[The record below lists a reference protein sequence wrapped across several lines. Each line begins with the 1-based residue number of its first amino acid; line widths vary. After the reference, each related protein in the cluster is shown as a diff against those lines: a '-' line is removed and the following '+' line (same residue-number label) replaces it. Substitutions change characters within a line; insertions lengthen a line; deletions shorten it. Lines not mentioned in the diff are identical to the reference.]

1 MAKPFLKP
9 LVVLTI
15 ASAITSVTL
24 FASANTTFAQV
35 NFGESVVLPDAPIPA
50 SIVID
55 PSIPSNRPPTD
66 SSPTGAPTTPT
77 SPTTPTTS
85 TPTTSANRTPPKT
98 SMAPKGSVE
107 LGSGGAA
114 DAHEVALVSLALRQL
129 AMAKDPM
136 GARQVANEI
145 NATSYKWSAKE
156 MSCLGTLWDRESH
169 WNFKA
174 YNHRSG
180 ATGIPQALPASKMS
194 VVAADWRTNPITQIK
209 WGLLYIKLR
218 YGTPCKALSHSNWSG
233 NY

>member
-1 MAKPFLKP
+1 VAKPFLKP
-9 LVVLTI
+9 LVALTI

-24 FASANTTFAQV
+24 LASANTTFAQV

-55 PSIPSNRPPTD
+55 PSIPSNLPPSD
-66 SSPTGAPTTPT
+66 APTAGAPTAGAPT
-77 SPTTPTTS
+77 AGAPTAGAT
-85 TPTTSANRTPPKT
+85 RTPPKT
-98 SMAPKGSVE
+98 SIAPKGSVE
-107 LGSGGAA
+107 LGTGGAA

-129 AMAKDPM
+129 ALAKDPM
-136 GARQVANEI
+136 GARQVASEI

-174 YNHRSG
+174 YNLRSG

>member
-1 MAKPFLKP
+1 VAKPFLKT

-24 FASANTTFAQV
+24 LASANTTFAEV
-35 NFGESVVLPDAPIPA
+35 NFGESVVLPDAPIAA

-55 PSIPSNRPPTD
+55 PSIPSNLPPTD
-66 SSPTGAPTTPT
+66 SSPTVVPAM
-77 SPTTPTTS
+77 PTTS

-145 NATSYKWSAKE
+145 NASSYKWSAKE

-174 YNHRSG
+174 YNYRSG

>member
-15 ASAITSVTL
+15 ASAITSVTP

-66 SSPTGAPTTPT
+66 SSPTGA
-77 SPTTPTTS
+77 PTTPTTS

-145 NATSYKWSAKE
+145 NAASYKWSAKE